1 MAIRDRHCAFPPCDR
16 DLRWCGNH
24 HLVHW
29 HHGGATDVENGAKLC
44 RRHHTM
50 CHEGGWT
57 LWRDEAGEYHAD
69 PP

>member
-1 MAIRDRHCAFPPCDR
+1 MAIRDRHCAFPSCDR
-16 DLRWCGNH
+16 GRAGAAID

-29 HHGGATDVENGAKLC
+29 LHGGATDVENGAKLR